1 MKNSHKLEE
10 YERITI
16 GLYQEKIA
24 YWQNLMTQYVTE
36 TLKQK
41 GLEPKDCSIDLPTG
55 EIIINE
61 VQKVEDSKE

>member
-24 YWQNLMTQYVTE
+24 YWQNLLTQYVTE
-36 TLKQK
+36 SLKQK

-55 EIIINE
+55 EITIKEIQKAE
-61 VQKVEDSKE
+61 VNKV